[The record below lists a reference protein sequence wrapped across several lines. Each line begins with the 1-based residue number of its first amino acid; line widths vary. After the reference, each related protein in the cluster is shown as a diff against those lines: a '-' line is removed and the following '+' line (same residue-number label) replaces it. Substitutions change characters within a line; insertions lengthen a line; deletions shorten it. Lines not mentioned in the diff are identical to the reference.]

1 MKNKNIAAMMAF
13 FFGSFG
19 VHRFYLGQVGMGVGM
34 IFLFSVGWRAFGWPV
49 AAIIGVIDAIVFLS
63 MDQKEFD
70 KKYNKKYMRDQ
81 DTDYERRRSR
91 DFNRD
96 RERSRPRT
104 QRRPVREKPDFKRKR
119 PATPKTTTNRRQS
132 QRQKIAAVSPF
143 KASGI
148 KKFKDYD
155 YDGAIE
161 DFEKV
166 LEVNPRD
173 IAVHFNVAC
182 AFSLMENAPKA
193 FEHLDKAVSYGF
205 SDFDRIRNH
214 DALAYIRVQDEFETF
229 EENKFQLNHR
239 LAAPKE
245 DLLSTD
251 PSTSANINVSGDLL
265 EQLNKLGELRKKG
278 LLTDNEFDV
287 QKKKLLAEK

>member
-1 MKNKNIAAMMAF
+1 MAF

-19 VHRFYLGQVGMGVGM
+19 VHRFYLGQVGMGIGM
-34 IFLFSVGWRAFGWPV
+34 IFLFSAGWRMFGWPV

-70 KKYNKKYMRDQ
+70 KKYNKKFFNTGDP
-81 DTDYERRRSR
+81 DYERKREME
-91 DFNRD
+91 
-96 RERSRPRT
+96 RERYKNMRRTRPER
-104 QRRPVREKPDFKRKR
+104 PDFDRKR
-119 PATPKTTTNRRQS
+119 PEPQKTTNRRQT

-148 KKFKDYD
+148 KKFKEYE
-155 YDGAIE
+155 YEGAIK

-173 IAVHFNVAC
+173 VAVHFNIAC
-182 AFSLMENAPKA
+182 AYSLMENAEKA
-193 FEHLDKAVSYGF
+193 FDHLDKAVSYGF
-205 SDFDRIRNH
+205 SDFDRIRTH
-214 DALAYIRVQDEFETF
+214 DAIAFIRVQKEFETF
-229 EENKFQLNHR
+229 EQNKFQLPQQR
-239 LAAPKE
+239 LEAPKE
-245 DLLSTD
+245 DLLST
-251 PSTSANINVSGDLL
+251 PAITSGDLL

-278 LLTDNEFDV
+278 LLTEDEFTV

>member
-1 MKNKNIAAMMAF
+1 MMAF

-19 VHRFYLGQVGMGVGM
+19 VHRFYLGQVGMGIGM
-34 IFLFSVGWRAFGWPV
+34 IFLFSAGWRMFGWPV

-70 KKYNKKYMRDQ
+70 KKYNKKFFNTGDP
-81 DTDYERRRSR
+81 DYERKREME
-91 DFNRD
+91 
-96 RERSRPRT
+96 RERYKNMRRTRPER
-104 QRRPVREKPDFKRKR
+104 PDFDRKK
-119 PATPKTTTNRRQS
+119 PEPQQATNRRQS
-132 QRQKIAAVSPF
+132 QRQKIASVSPY

-148 KKFKDYD
+148 NKFKEYE
-155 YDGAIE
+155 YEGAIK

-173 IAVHFNVAC
+173 VAVHFNIAC
-182 AFSLMENAPKA
+182 AYSLMENAEKA

-205 SDFDRIRNH
+205 SDFERIRTH
-214 DALAYIRVQDEFETF
+214 DALAFIRVQEEFEIF
-229 EENKFQLNHR
+229 EQNKFQLPQQR
-239 LAAPKE
+239 LEAPKE
-245 DLLSTD
+245 DLLST
-251 PSTSANINVSGDLL
+251 PVSTSGDLL

-278 LLTDNEFDV
+278 LLTEDEFAV